1 VESGDRTD
9 ADRLEE
15 EWEHALDK
23 ADEAVAAGRRSRT
36 IDPSDAAA
44 EGEHIRD
51 HRRWLR
57 DFRPSLRRLFPRRRE
72 D

>member
-1 VESGDRTD
+1 MESGDRTD

-15 EWEHALDK
+15 DWQRALDS

-36 IDPSDAAA
+36 LDPSDAADHV
-44 EGEHIRD
+44 EHIRA
-51 HRRWLR
+51 HRKWLR
-57 DFRPSLRRLFPRRRE
+57 SFRPSLRGLFPSRRE